1 MSGPNALLRAKAAAP
16 QLLCSFLRTSCA
28 CPRAAARY
36 YSVRCSLEPP
46 DVPRL
51 ADTARIS
58 LTPKEVEDFAPKIQQ
73 MIDWFGQLQAVD
85 LESVEPALRA
95 GSTVHKLHQKPY
107 STEMTLSIL
116 SEMML

>member
-95 GSTVHKLHQKPY
+95 GSNHLLGGPSHEPMLT
-107 STEMTLSIL
+107 TIL
-116 SEMML
+116 FSAGL